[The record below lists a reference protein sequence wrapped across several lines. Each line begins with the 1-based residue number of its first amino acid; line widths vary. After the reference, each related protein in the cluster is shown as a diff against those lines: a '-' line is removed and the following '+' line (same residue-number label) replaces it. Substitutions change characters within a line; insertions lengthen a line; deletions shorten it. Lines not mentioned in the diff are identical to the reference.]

1 MSLLDF
7 LRPQQAQAPGAM
19 SQPRPSGLSM
29 MFQPEVMA
37 TMAGQLLGNQGN
49 QQNFGNALSLG
60 GLAMGQQRELQAQTA
75 KQNKTAD
82 WLRTQD
88 PKYAQMLDG
97 GLEPKDVY
105 GLYLEDRKV
114 KEIKSPASVQEFE
127 YAKNTG
133 AFDGNFTDW
142 QTKGIR
148 EQDKSFKNEQD
159 LRKEYGATPEYKRY
173 DDVRAA
179 YERVRSSASMDSGAG
194 DIGTIFGFMKMLD
207 PGSVVREGEFA
218 TAQNSSGIPDR
229 VRNMYNSAIN
239 GERLTPEQ
247 RAEFVRTSD
256 SLYENER
263 KRVEALNTRYS
274 DIAGQHDIDAGR
286 IVQQPAQ
293 YEPLQVGG
301 PPKEVGS
308 GIRIRKVRD

>member
-1 MSLLDF
+1 LSLLDF

-19 SQPRPSGLSM
+19 QQPSGLSRIL
-29 MFQPEVMA
+29 QPEVALPMA
-37 TMAGQLLGNQGN
+37 AMLLGNQGN
-49 QQNFGNALSLG
+49 AANFGNALG
-60 GLAMGQQRELQAQTA
+60 AAGQGLQAQKA
-75 KQNKTAD
+75 EQKKQAELNKTLEFFKKSAPEYAEMVASGMPIGD
-82 WLRTQD
+82 AWKTYTEQ
-88 PKYAQMLDG
+88 KYAQT
-97 GLEPKDVY
+97 KA
-105 GLYLEDRKV
+105 
-114 KEIKSPASVQEFE
+114 PASVQEYE
-127 YAKNTG
+127 YAKNSG
-133 AFDGNFTDW
+133 AFGGNYTDW

-148 EQDKSFKNEQD
+148 EQDKGFKQEQD

-256 SLYENER
+256 ALYTNEA
-263 KRVEALNTRYS
+263 KRIEGLNTRYT
-274 DIAGQHDIDAGR
+274 DIAGQHQIDPNS

-293 YEPLQVGG
+293 FEPLQIGATKDLG
-301 PPKEVGS
+301 N
-308 GIRIRKVRD
+308 GITITRTGN